1 MSGERSGRTLS
12 TWSATTH
19 PSKADGLG
27 PAAFPDPVLAGYL
40 TSPGSGE
47 EISGSLDWWL
57 WL

>member
-1 MSGERSGRTLS
+1 MSGERSGRTPS
-12 TWSATTH
+12 TWSAITH

-27 PAAFPDPVLAGYL
+27 PAAFPDPVLEGYL

-47 EISGSLDWWL
+47 EISGSLDWCL